1 MTLFMFLSVLL
12 GALCGYFFIPET
24 LIPNIEFISTIAL
37 NLLILFVGIDVGSN
51 KNLIKD
57 LKRNGLKVL
66 LIPLSIIIGSLTGGI
81 ITAMFFK
88 LSIKSALSIA
98 AGFGWYSLSAVML
111 TSLESAQIG
120 TIAFLTNVFREII
133 AVITIPFLA
142 KKLNHFTAIAPA
154 GATSMDTTL
163 PIISKNTST
172 EVAIASF
179 INGVILS
186 SLVPILIS
194 FIYTI

>member
-1 MTLFMFLSVLL
+1 MWI
-12 GALCGYFFIPET
+12 FFIPESF
-24 LIPNIEFISTIAL
+24 IPNIEFISTIAL

-81 ITAMFFK
+81 ITAIFFK

-111 TSLESAQIG
+111 TSLESAKIG

-163 PIISKNTST
+163 PIISK
-172 EVAIASF
+172 IH
-179 INGVILS
+179 LQR
-186 SLVPILIS
+186 
-194 FIYTI
+194 